1 MTQSPCS
8 PPGAEQAE
16 VLPLLS
22 VKRKPAVPEAYM
34 QSADQMQPRWNL
46 CWEFLTLCS
55 LLTIHKPG
63 GVQRKREGK
72 GGAMWGDEGMW
83 NEGKRENIADMWEKK
98 TTLVLEA
105 AGWTIPQWLWK
116 QRMCPHFSNYK
127 SSNIKDCFL
136 LSRFYTPLFSENTA
150 DVILTGERLHLSET

>member
-22 VKRKPAVPEAYM
+22 VKRKPAVPEAYV
-34 QSADQMQPRWNL
+34 QSADQMQPRWNFR
-46 CWEFLTLCS
+46 WEFLTLCS
-55 LLTIHKPG
+55 LFTIHKPG
-63 GVQRKREGK
+63 GGGEEKVERCEEMKKCGMRVRERKHCK
-72 GGAMWGDEGMW
+72 YV
-83 NEGKRENIADMWEKK
+83 EKK
-98 TTLVLEA
+98 KTQTLVLEPA
-105 AGWTIPQWLWK
+105 RWTIPQWLWK

-136 LSRFYTPLFSENTA
+136 LLRFYTPLFSENTA
-150 DVILTGERLHLSET
+150 DVILTEERLHLHET